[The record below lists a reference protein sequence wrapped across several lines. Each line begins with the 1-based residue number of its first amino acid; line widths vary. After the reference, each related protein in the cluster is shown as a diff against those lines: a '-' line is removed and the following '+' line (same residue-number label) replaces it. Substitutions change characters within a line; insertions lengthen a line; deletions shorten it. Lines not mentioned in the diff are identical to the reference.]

1 MDCYTEIIIL
11 YFFTKSVNILKEA
24 FGEDGLSIFI
34 HLITIYGSCLYSI
47 PFPNKGCIFSKT
59 RFVEICFWKNFC
71 CQILLEKNFLTWKMQ
86 CIIINLTLQFSTRN
100 FLKFEEILPIF
111 IWKKFLPKNI
121 CDFHSW
127 L

>member
-59 RFVEICFWKNFC
+59 RFVV
-71 CQILLEKNFLTWKMQ
+71 Q
-86 CIIINLTLQFSTRN
+86 
-100 FLKFEEILPIF
+100 LKFVFEKISVA
-111 IWKKFLPKNI
+111 KFY
-121 CDFHSW
+121 
-127 L
+127 